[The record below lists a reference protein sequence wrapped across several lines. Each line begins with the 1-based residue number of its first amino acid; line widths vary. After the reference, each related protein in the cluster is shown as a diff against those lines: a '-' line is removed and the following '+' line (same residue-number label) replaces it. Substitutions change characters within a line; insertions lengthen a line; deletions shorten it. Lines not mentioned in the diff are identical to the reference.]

1 MLLSRP
7 AALSKKPNYYQI
19 LHLHPDAPAPM
30 VRAAYRTI
38 MQKLKAHPDL
48 GGDAT
53 NAALINEAYE
63 VLSNA
68 DKRKRYDAE
77 QLRAQASEQARQQE
91 PRSSQTKAS
100 RQTGSRPPHTGKQSS
115 VRAAKNPFVYQTHG
129 QANLKACLFCDSLVP
144 LSDDETLCC
153 HMCSSPIH
161 IFGANEIDT
170 SHQSNRR
177 AIERLPRSGP
187 VSYCKKSDFDRLQ
200 SHNDF
205 IKRRAG
211 AGYFGH
217 AIDLSLTGMR
227 MQGMERLQLEDTLR
241 IENHALIAV
250 ASIVNATQLDDSHEY
265 AYGLQFLALSPKQLQ
280 GSFVS
285 TAI

>member
-1 MLLSRP
+1 MGQ
-7 AALSKKPNYYQI
+7 KPNYYQI

-48 GGDAT
+48 GGDAE

-63 VLSNA
+63 VLSNSA
-68 DKRKRYDAE
+68 RRKRYDAE
-77 QLRAQASEQARQQE
+77 LKRAEASRQAQHQEQQARQNSKPHFTQ
-91 PRSSQTKAS
+91 PGTSS
-100 RQTGSRPPHTGKQSS
+100 SS
-115 VRAAKNPFVYQTHG
+115 AFVYQATG
-129 QANLKACLFCDSLVP
+129 PGSVRSCFFCNSLVP
-144 LSDDETLCC
+144 VTDDEDLCC
-153 HMCSSPIH
+153 PMCASPLYAM
-161 IFGANEIDT
+161 GAEGFDG
-170 SHQSNRR
+170 SNSDSRR

-187 VSYCKKSDFDRLQ
+187 VSYCKRSDFQGLV

-211 AGYFGH
+211 AGHFGH

-227 MQGMERLQLEDTLR
+227 MQGLERLQIADTLR
-241 IENHALIAV
+241 IENHALVAV
-250 ASIVNATQLDDSHEY
+250 ANIVNATQLAGSQEF
-265 AYGLQFLALSPKQLQ
+265 AYGLQFLALSLKQMQ
-280 GSFVS
+280 GNFVS